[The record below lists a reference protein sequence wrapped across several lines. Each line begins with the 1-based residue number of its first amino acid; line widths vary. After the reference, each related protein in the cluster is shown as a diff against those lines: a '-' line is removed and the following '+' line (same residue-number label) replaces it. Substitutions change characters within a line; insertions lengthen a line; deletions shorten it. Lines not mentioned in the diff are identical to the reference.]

1 MVAACD
7 PYSCSLLPLQLQLPS
22 DPSGRRL
29 MRLADRLAAAAE
41 QSDLKQVG
49 SSLAQV
55 QQRLIHIMNY
65 SVRGMLVHNTLTEL
79 AEDLRLAAAAE
90 EPQTACLQL
99 QKAADEFRQ
108 LSEYLS
114 IKRPSPR
121 PSVVNSAREAASTTP
136 MPISGGQG
144 GFKPRAGEG
153 PSAARRRE
161 ARETRETAHTPSLE
175 EEGREAGR
183 ELMAREASARHQLTS
198 SEAAVSRSE
207 VGKAEEASFNLA
219 SSHEE
224 LQCKTTVAAAVLT
237 GQGML
242 EAMRRAVRQSH
253 SLHHS
258 AACRLIVSIAIV
270 SIAIVSLA
278 IVSLTI
284 VTVSTRSTTPPRAGA
299 WPKPPSIRYDS
310 TYYGYTCHGCSL
322 PHLRL
327 QARGRHLPR
336 GGRRPQLGGDGRRDG
351 RGAAASGPRQLSLLP
366 RVRPHRAQRH
376 GRRRQQRLRRRRR
389 AVAAPGAVAVAPR
402 AAPGVARP
410 PVAPAVGWLGRA
422 RALPHRHQPHR
433 GAAGGGRREK
443 ARHRPQGGA
452 RAVWRRRGLLS
463 TDVRPV
469 MALLLTMAVLPVA

>member
-1 MVAACD
+1 
-7 PYSCSLLPLQLQLPS
+7 
-22 DPSGRRL
+22 

-90 EPQTACLQL
+90 EPHTALAQL

-121 PSVVNSAREAASTTP
+121 PSATNSRLGSSAERDSELLGSSRLEAGS
-136 MPISGGQG
+136 
-144 GFKPRAGEG
+144 KPRASEG
-153 PSAARRRE
+153 PSEARRRE
-161 ARETRETAHTPSLE
+161 ARELAHTPSLE

-183 ELMAREASARHQLTS
+183 ELMAREASARHQVAS
-198 SEAAVSRSE
+198 SEEAVSRSE
-207 VGKAEEASFNLA
+207 GGKVEEPNLA

-258 AACRLIVSIAIV
+258 AACRRVDDASLYLIC
-270 SIAIVSLA
+270 
-278 IVSLTI
+278 
-284 VTVSTRSTTPPRAGA
+284 
-299 WPKPPSIRYDS
+299 YDYS
-310 TYYGYTCHGCSL
+310 CYGYTCSCSL
-322 PHLRL
+322 PHPRL
-327 QARGRHLPR
+327 QPPSPMVAASLTYGCRLVADTFLEVVDDLGSAAMSDEMAEVQRRVDRVNSRFFHVSDLIARNAMAAADNSDSAAAAAQSLHPAQSQSRHAPHLASHGHASHLPS
-336 GGRRPQLGGDGRRDG
+336 GGSAAREHYPPDTNLTAEQQAEAAERRPAIDRRVALEQFGGDEGFFRRMC
-351 RGAAASGPRQLSLLP
+351 AKLPWLYLLWMY
-366 RVRPHRAQRH
+366 
-376 GRRRQQRLRRRRR
+376 LL
-389 AVAAPGAVAVAPR
+389 
-402 AAPGVARP
+402 
-410 PVAPAVGWLGRA
+410 WLY
-422 RALPHRHQPHR
+422 
-433 GAAGGGRREK
+433 
-443 ARHRPQGGA
+443 
-452 RAVWRRRGLLS
+452 
-463 TDVRPV
+463 
-469 MALLLTMAVLPVA
+469 LLTMA

>member
-7 PYSCSLLPLQLQLPS
+7 PYSCSLLPLQLQPPS

-258 AACRLIVSIAIV
+258 AACRLVVSIAIV

-284 VTVSTRSTTPPRAGA
+284 VTVSTRSTPPRAGA

>member
-7 PYSCSLLPLQLQLPS
+7 PYSCSLLPLQLQPPS

-410 PVAPAVGWLGRA
+410 PVAPAVEWLGRA

>member
-270 SIAIVSLA
+270 SIA
-278 IVSLTI
+278 
-284 VTVSTRSTTPPRAGA
+284 TVSRAMAHLGVEL
-299 WPKPPSIRYDS
+299 
-310 TYYGYTCHGCSL
+310 GG
-322 PHLRL
+322 HLR
-327 QARGRHLPR
+327 RH
-336 GGRRPQLGGDGRRDG
+336 
-351 RGAAASGPRQLSLLP
+351 A
-366 RVRPHRAQRH
+366 RH
-376 GRRRQQRLRRRRR
+376 GRRHH
-389 AVAAPGAVAVAPR
+389 GYTHY
-402 AAPGVARP
+402 GDTHC
-410 PVAPAVGWLGRA
+410 GD
-422 RALPHRHQPHR
+422 
-433 GAAGGGRREK
+433 
-443 ARHRPQGGA
+443 
-452 RAVWRRRGLLS
+452 
-463 TDVRPV
+463 TY
-469 MALLLTMAVLPVA
+469 

>member
-7 PYSCSLLPLQLQLPS
+7 PYSCSLLPLQLQPPS

-258 AACRLIVSIAIV
+258 AACRLVVSIAIV
-270 SIAIVSLA
+270 SIA
-278 IVSLTI
+278 
-284 VTVSTRSTTPPRAGA
+284 TVSRAMAHLGVEL
-299 WPKPPSIRYDS
+299 
-310 TYYGYTCHGCSL
+310 GG
-322 PHLRL
+322 HLR
-327 QARGRHLPR
+327 RH
-336 GGRRPQLGGDGRRDG
+336 
-351 RGAAASGPRQLSLLP
+351 A
-366 RVRPHRAQRH
+366 RH
-376 GRRRQQRLRRRRR
+376 GRRHH
-389 AVAAPGAVAVAPR
+389 GYTHY
-402 AAPGVARP
+402 GDTHC
-410 PVAPAVGWLGRA
+410 GD
-422 RALPHRHQPHR
+422 
-433 GAAGGGRREK
+433 
-443 ARHRPQGGA
+443 
-452 RAVWRRRGLLS
+452 
-463 TDVRPV
+463 TY
-469 MALLLTMAVLPVA
+469 

>member
-1 MVAACD
+1 M
-7 PYSCSLLPLQLQLPS
+7 Q
-22 DPSGRRL
+22 
-29 MRLADRLAAAAE
+29 LADQLAAAAE

-121 PSVVNSAREAASTTP
+121 PSGANSRLGSSAERDGGE
-136 MPISGGQG
+136 IGSGAVEGAHG

-153 PSAARRRE
+153 PSEARRRE
-161 ARETRETAHTPSLE
+161 AREAREAAHAPSHE

-183 ELMAREASARHQLTS
+183 ELMAREASARYQLAS
-198 SEAAVSRSE
+198 SEEAVSRSE
-207 VGKAEEASFNLA
+207 GGKAEEPNPA

-224 LQCKTTVAAAVLT
+224 LQCKTTVAGAVLA

-258 AACRLIVSIAIV
+258 AACR
-270 SIAIVSLA
+270 
-278 IVSLTI
+278 
-284 VTVSTRSTTPPRAGA
+284 
-299 WPKPPSIRYDS
+299 
-310 TYYGYTCHGCSL
+310 
-322 PHLRL
+322 
-327 QARGRHLPR
+327 
-336 GGRRPQLGGDGRRDG
+336 
-351 RGAAASGPRQLSLLP
+351 
-366 RVRPHRAQRH
+366 
-376 GRRRQQRLRRRRR
+376 
-389 AVAAPGAVAVAPR
+389 R
-402 AAPGVARP
+402 AAGTS
-410 PVAPAVGWLGRA
+410 LY
-422 RALPHRHQPHR
+422 
-433 GAAGGGRREK
+433 
-443 ARHRPQGGA
+443 
-452 RAVWRRRGLLS
+452 LL
-463 TDVRPV
+463 
-469 MALLLTMAVLPVA
+469 